1 MGIVVKVEVHA
12 PMDLHMYPFDR
23 HIVPFCLNT
32 REGKLGK
39 QSMWMLPSKCPRWVP
54 AEHAE
59 DKLILSQKQT
69 MPDLEYEHKRCF
81 AYLEGKQKPI
91 LFVLLERRPT
101 RVIQRTAVPVFIVV
115 SIALMVSGIKES
127 SFQNEYGAV
136 VTSLFTMTAFSYSVQ
151 QSLPKLSTPYLAWAD
166 YYFVARFSHTLIP
179 TLCVLDQ
186 LRVMAAWLHL
196 PLHDCHQDHHQVAT
210 VR

>member
-186 LRVMAAWLHL
+186 LRVHGSLASSS
-196 PLHDCHQDHHQVAT
+196 T
-210 VR
+210 S